1 MRRSRQQ
8 AELGRTIPTGWPDAD
23 LQASDSRASRAAQ
36 APPEMPGPLMLVG
49 AVVAIAAL
57 VLLVPPLLIGARSPR
72 DVGEDFLQALVDG
85 DTTAVRG
92 HLDAADGALDIALT
106 DEVVRAA
113 EDRVERF
120 SIDAID
126 IDGDHARI
134 IATLS
139 TPAGSLETSLDLQR
153 RSGGPLWRSS
163 WQLLPVT
170 LPVLSLEV
178 PVGSDELRV
187 NDQVVSIPGG
197 SRPRGPFG
205 TGSIALRVLPGTYEL
220 QAQERSDALAPRR
233 VRATLPPVLGRW
245 VSPPVDV
252 TFDLT
257 EAGME
262 EIHRQLGAVLEE
274 CERSVSPQ
282 PEDCPLA
289 APPDVT
295 SEGTW
300 TVVSP
305 PILTDRLAY
314 DGVFEFSVTGL
325 TAQFTVPASPPAQT
339 TTVYVVQPSG
349 VVHVSVDRDGRIAT
363 QWVAANPPTW
373 PEIS

>member
-1 MRRSRQQ
+1 MRRSRQP
-8 AELGRTIPTGWPDAD
+8 AELGRTIPTGWTAAD
-23 LQASDSRASRAAQ
+23 LQAPDSSDHRSAQ
-36 APPEMPGPLMLVG
+36 SPLEMPGPLMLVG

-85 DTTAVRG
+85 DTTAVRA
-92 HLDAADGALDIALT
+92 HLGAADGALDVALT
-106 DEVVRAA
+106 DEVVRVA
-113 EDRVERF
+113 ENRVERF

-134 IATLS
+134 VATLS
-139 TPAGSLETSLDLQR
+139 TPADSLETSLDLQR

-170 LPVLSLEV
+170 LPTLSLEL
-178 PVGSDELRV
+178 PVGSEEVRV
-187 NDQVVSIPGG
+187 NDQVLSIPED
-197 SRPRGPFG
+197 SRPLAPFG
-205 TGSIALRVLPGTYEL
+205 TRSIALRVLPGTYEL
-220 QAQERSDALAPRR
+220 RAQEKSDALAPRR
-233 VRATLPPVLGRW
+233 VRATLPPALTGW

-252 TFDLT
+252 TFGLT

-262 EIHRQLGAVLEE
+262 EIRRQLRAVLEE
-274 CERSVSPQ
+274 CERSVAPQ
-282 PEDCPLA
+282 PEGCPLA
-289 APPDVT
+289 APPHVT

-300 TVVSP
+300 KITSP

-314 DGVFEFSVTGL
+314 DGVFEFSVTAL
-325 TAQFTVPASPPAQT
+325 TAQFTVPADPPAQT
-339 TTVYVVQPSG
+339 TMVYVVQPSG
-349 VVHVSVDRDGRIAT
+349 AVHVSVDPDGRITT
-363 QWVAANPPTW
+363 QWIAADPPTW